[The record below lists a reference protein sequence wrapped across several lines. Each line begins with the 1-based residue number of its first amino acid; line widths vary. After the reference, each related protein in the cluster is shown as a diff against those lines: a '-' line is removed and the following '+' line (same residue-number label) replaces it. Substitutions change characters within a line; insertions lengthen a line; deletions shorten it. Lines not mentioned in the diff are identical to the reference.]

1 MKSLPFVFV
10 LFVFS
15 AAAVAASPAAVNPH
29 AGMQMPSAGAP
40 EAKLPQKGKVRNIID
55 VPQYTYLEVTQNK
68 KNVWLAVST
77 VAVKKG
83 DVIRFDDGMEMTN
96 FHSKSLNRTFPNIF
110 FVQRVVVTK
119 EKE

>member
-1 MKSLPFVFV
+1 MKSISFLFV

-15 AAAVAASPAAVNPH
+15 ATAVAAPPAAGNPH
-29 AGMQMPSAGAP
+29 AGVQMPSAGAP
-40 EAKLPQKGKVRNIID
+40 EAKLPQKGTVLSTIA
-55 VPQYTYLEVTQNK
+55 VPQYTYVEVKQNK
-68 KNVWLAVST
+68 KTLWLAAST
-77 VAVKKG
+77 VTVKKG

-96 FHSKSLNRTFPNIF
+96 FHSKSLNRTFPSIF

>member
-1 MKSLPFVFV
+1 MKSLPF
-10 LFVFS
+10 LFALSVFS
-15 AAAVAASPAAVNPH
+15 AAALAAPPAGVQP
-29 AGMQMPSAGAP
+29 GMQMPSAAAP
-40 EAKLPQKGKVRNIID
+40 EAKLSQKGKVQSAIN

-68 KNVWLAVST
+68 KTRWLAVST

-83 DVIRFDDGMEMTN
+83 DVVRFDDGMEMTN
-96 FHSKSLNRTFPNIF
+96 FHSKSLNRTFPSVF

>member
-1 MKSLPFVFV
+1 MKSLPF
-10 LFVFS
+10 LFALSVFS
-15 AAAVAASPAAVNPH
+15 APALAAPPAGVSPH
-29 AGMQMPSAGAP
+29 QGMQMPSAAAP
-40 EAKLPQKGKVRNIID
+40 EAKLSQKGKVQSAIN

-68 KNVWLAVST
+68 KTRWLAVST

-96 FHSKSLNRTFPNIF
+96 FHSKSLNRTFPSVF